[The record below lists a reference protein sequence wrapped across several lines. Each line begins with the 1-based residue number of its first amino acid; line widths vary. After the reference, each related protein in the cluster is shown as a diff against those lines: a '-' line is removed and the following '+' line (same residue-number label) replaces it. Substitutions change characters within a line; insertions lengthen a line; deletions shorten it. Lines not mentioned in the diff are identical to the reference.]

1 MLKIQSDNLIVP
13 QNGADTK
20 QLAAIIQDMLQGT
33 LSRTEP
39 PDTSKLSDESRAIFQ
54 TLWEA
59 YTDQDMDGLDHI
71 IDAMKTADP
80 KLADM
85 LSSTHIGGL
94 HFYTA
99 AEYMN
104 RPPIQ
109 YLDEHKL
116 IPSKGL
122 ILAYGK
128 PGDGKSLWI
137 LHTVVELSAKM
148 SVILVLA
155 EGQDGMSDRLRAE
168 MKLHGEEALSNN
180 LYILPQPVNL
190 RKADDIGLFIEAIQ
204 DQKLKPKLLVFD
216 TLSGCTP
223 GMDENTSEGVGPVIE
238 QAKRIIRDLK
248 AAVILVHHS
257 RKNDDEFRGHTML
270 HSDPDV
276 QILIKKNAKNEVT
289 ITTRKVKDGPND
301 TKLVYKIEVLET
313 RHNSE
318 TGEPVKSV
326 ALSPIDH
333 SVSEDDYTDE
343 DDTEEEVLKNQTE
356 VLEALKGGALGRQQL
371 IDATGIPKT
380 TLGRL
385 LKTISTQGYIEQK
398 EKRGPFSITQQGKN
412 FLGQ

>member
-1 MLKIQSDNLIVP
+1 MKQNNSGTQFIVP
-13 QNGADTK
+13 QNGNNTRH
-20 QLAAIIQDMLQGT
+20 LAAIVQNMLRGT
-33 LSRTEP
+33 LGRMEP
-39 PDTSKLSDESRAIFQ
+39 PDTSNLSDESHAIFQ

-59 YTDQDMDGLDHI
+59 YAAQDTDKLEHI
-71 IDAMKTADP
+71 VDAMKTADP
-80 KLADM
+80 VLANL
-85 LSSTHIGGL
+85 LSSTHTGL

-109 YLDEHKL
+109 HLDKHKL

-137 LHTVVELSAKM
+137 LHTVFELSTKM

-168 MKLHGEEALSNN
+168 MKLHGEEAISDN

-190 RKADDIGLFIEAIQ
+190 RKADDIGQFIEAIQ
-204 DQKLKPKLLVFD
+204 DQKLKPKLIVFD

-223 GMDENTSEGVGPVIE
+223 GMDENTSDGVGPVIE
-238 QAKRIIRDLK
+238 QAKRLIHTLD

-289 ITTRKVKDGPND
+289 ITTRKVKDGPNE

-313 RHNSE
+313 RTNPE

-326 ALSPIDH
+326 ALSPIEH
-333 SVSEDDYTDE
+333 SVSEDDYADE
-343 DDTEEEVLKNQTE
+343 GDTEEEVLKNQTE
-356 VLEALKGGALGRQQL
+356 VLEALKGDALGRQQL

-385 LKTISTQGYIEQK
+385 LKVMILHSYIEQK